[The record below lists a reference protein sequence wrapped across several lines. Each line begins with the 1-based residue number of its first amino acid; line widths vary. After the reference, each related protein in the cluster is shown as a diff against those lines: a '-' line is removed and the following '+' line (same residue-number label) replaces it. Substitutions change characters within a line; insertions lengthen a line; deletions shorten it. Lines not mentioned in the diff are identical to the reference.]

1 MMGKSALLAVGG
13 GGLSG
18 MAVLAALAG
27 SPLGVIAVYLAA
39 LPLLMAGLA
48 LGTSGLG
55 LAAGTGL
62 AVALVFGGF
71 AAAGLYAG
79 MHVIPSWLIVQQS
92 LRTQAGTVDG
102 WRPAGDVLA
111 VLTLLI
117 AFVVAASS
125 WASGG
130 AEGIEA
136 AVRQVLTTATGM
148 IAGIDEA
155 TRGAL
160 VDQVAPLFPG
170 FSAVF
175 WLITLVANVAL
186 AQGLL
191 VTRGWNRRPK
201 PQWSA
206 LRLPAWLDW
215 PLVGAAVL
223 ALAGS
228 GDVAYVARNV
238 VVILLTPYFLVGLA
252 VVHGIARRARS
263 RGLMLAAFYGLL
275 MVFFVFAAAMVA
287 ALGIA
292 EQWIGVRRRLDAGP
306 PAAND

>member
-1 MMGKSALLAVGG
+1 MGKSALLAVGG

-18 MAVLAALAG
+18 VAVLAALAG

-48 LGTSGLG
+48 LGTSGFG

-62 AVALVFGGF
+62 AVALIFGGF

-92 LRTQAGTVDG
+92 MRTRAGTVDG
-102 WRPAGDVLA
+102 WRPIGDVLV

-117 AFVVAASS
+117 AFVVATTS
-125 WASGG
+125 WAAGG
-130 AEGIEA
+130 PEGIEA
-136 AVRQVLTTATGM
+136 EVRRVLTAATAM
-148 IAGIDEA
+148 IAGIDEP
-155 TRGAL
+155 TRDAL

-175 WLITLVANVAL
+175 WLTTLIANAAL

-191 VTRGWNRRPK
+191 VARGWNRRPK
-201 PQWSA
+201 PLWS
-206 LRLPAWLDW
+206 LVRLPSWFDW

-223 ALAGS
+223 ALASS
-228 GDVAYVARNV
+228 GDIAYVARNV
-238 VVILLTPYFLVGLA
+238 AVILLTPYFLVGLA
-252 VVHGIARRARS
+252 VVHRIARRARLP
-263 RGLMLAAFYGLL
+263 GLMLGRVLRPADG
-275 MVFFVFAAAMVA
+275 FFRFC
-287 ALGIA
+287 
-292 EQWIGVRRRLDAGP
+292 RRDGRSSWNRRTVDRRA
-306 PAAND
+306 PAPRCRSASST